1 VSGLSGVP
9 RVVASDIDGTLVNS
23 KGEVSARTRA
33 ALDRAREQ
41 GALLIFVTGRPPR
54 WMDSVIEETGAS
66 GLAILANGALV
77 YDLGT
82 REIVRQHSLH
92 PASAERLVKAIRA
105 EIPGVTFAVESG
117 EGFIHEPDYLPSWPA
132 PDRAV
137 GDLAQMLRNPVA
149 KLLVKH
155 PHRGPDDIH
164 PIVAEIAG
172 EDATVT
178 YSGDVLLEV
187 SGAGI
192 SKASTLEVVCA
203 EHGVGP
209 EGVVAFGDMPND
221 VPMLAWAGHGV
232 AVANAHT
239 SVFEVADEVTA
250 SNDDDGVA
258 QVLER
263 LYK

>member
-1 VSGLSGVP
+1 VSALAGIP
-9 RVVASDIDGTLVNS
+9 KVVASDIDGTLVNS
-23 KGEVSARTRA
+23 KGEVSLRTRA
-33 ALDRAREQ
+33 ALDRVRAQ
-41 GALLIFVTGRPPR
+41 GALLILVTGRPPR

-82 REIVRQHSLH
+82 REIVRQHSLDV
-92 PASAERLVKAIRA
+92 ASAERLVKAIRA

-117 EGFIHEPDYLPSWPA
+117 TGFIHEAAYQPSWPT
-132 PDRAV
+132 PEHAV
-137 GDLAQMLRNPVA
+137 GDIAELLRDPVA

-155 PHRGPDDIH
+155 PDRGSDEIH
-164 PIVAEIAG
+164 PIVAELAG

-192 SKASTLEVVCA
+192 SKASTLEAVCA

-232 AVANAHT
+232 AVANAH
-239 SVFEVADEVTA
+239 SSAFEVADEVTA

-258 QVLER
+258 IVLER
-263 LYK
+263 LFS

>member
-1 VSGLSGVP
+1 MTVLSGIP

-23 KGEVSARTRA
+23 KGVVSLRTRA

-82 REIVRQHSLH
+82 REIVRQHSLDA
-92 PASAERLVKAIRA
+92 ASAERLVKAIRA

-117 EGFIHEPDYLPSWPA
+117 SGFAHEPEYQPSWPTSEA
-132 PDRAV
+132 AV
-137 GDLAQMLRNPVA
+137 GNVAHLLRNPVA

-164 PIVAEIAG
+164 PIVADLAG
-172 EDATVT
+172 DDATVT

-192 SKASTLEVVCA
+192 SKASTLAAVCA

-258 QVLER
+258 IVLER
-263 LYK
+263 LFA